1 MTRKMILAAI
11 IGMASP
17 AVAQAQDRGVEL
29 GTLECAISGG
39 TGFIFG
45 SSKDLSCTF
54 TPADKTFAPEAYF
67 GAVNKY
73 GLDIGT
79 TKQAVMRWLVLT
91 PLKNIYAPGALAG
104 DYVGASAEVTAT
116 VGAGANLLVGGFSQ
130 SFTCS
135 RSACRPRPASIS
147 PSVSASSSCAARR
160 TDRPAMAARDAGI
173 TNMSKK
179 IA

>member
-1 MTRKMILAAI
+1 MHKTIIAAAI
-11 IGMASP
+11 AAAACVGP
-17 AVAQAQDRGVEL
+17 AHAQDQGVEL
-29 GTLECAISGG
+29 GALDCAIGGG

-54 TPADKTFAPEAYF
+54 TPADKSFAPEAYF

-79 TKQAVMRWLVLT
+79 TKQSVMRWLVLT

-116 VGAGANLLVGGFSQ
+116 VGAGANLLVGGSSQ
-130 SFTCS
+130 AFTLQPLS
-135 RSACRPRPASIS
+135 LQTQTGINIAIGVSQFQLRS
-147 PSVSASSSCAARR
+147 
-160 TDRPAMAARDAGI
+160 TE
-173 TNMSKK
+173 N
-179 IA
+179 

>member
-1 MTRKMILAAI
+1 MPRTAIAAAVIATILAGTAR
-11 IGMASP
+11 
-17 AVAQAQDRGVEL
+17 AQDRGIEL

-54 TPADKTFAPEAYF
+54 TPTDKTFAPEAYF

-104 DYVGASAEVTAT
+104 DYIGASAEVTAA
-116 VGAGANLLVGGFSQ
+116 VGAGANLLVGGSSEAFTLQPLSLQTQTGVNLAIGVSQ
-130 SFTCS
+130 FQL
-135 RSACRPRPASIS
+135 RS
-147 PSVSASSSCAARR
+147 
-160 TDRPAMAARDAGI
+160 TE
-173 TNMSKK
+173 N
-179 IA
+179 

>member
-1 MTRKMILAAI
+1 VLKTIIAA
-11 IGMASP
+11 
-17 AVAQAQDRGVEL
+17 AVVAIAWTGEIQAQDQGLEL
-29 GTLECAISGG
+29 GVLDCAIGGG

-54 TPADKTFAPEAYF
+54 TPADKSFAPEAYF

-79 TKQAVMRWLVLT
+79 TKQSVMRWLVLT

-116 VGAGANLLVGGFSQ
+116 VGAGANLLVGGSSQ
-130 SFTCS
+130 AFTLQPLS
-135 RSACRPRPASIS
+135 LQTQTGINIAIGVSQFQLRS
-147 PSVSASSSCAARR
+147 
-160 TDRPAMAARDAGI
+160 TE
-173 TNMSKK
+173 N
-179 IA
+179 

>member
-1 MTRKMILAAI
+1 MHKTI
-11 IGMASP
+11 I
-17 AVAQAQDRGVEL
+17 AVAVIAAALTGQAHARDQGIEL
-29 GTLECAISGG
+29 GTLECAIGGG

-79 TKQAVMRWLVLT
+79 TKQSVMQWLVLT

-104 DYVGASAEVTAT
+104 DYIGASAEVTAT
-116 VGAGANLLVGGFSQ
+116 VGAGANLLVGGSSQ
-130 SFTCS
+130 AFTLQPLS
-135 RSACRPRPASIS
+135 LQTQTGINIAIGVSQFQLRS
-147 PSVSASSSCAARR
+147 SA
-160 TDRPAMAARDAGI
+160 
-173 TNMSKK
+173 N
-179 IA
+179 

>member
-1 MTRKMILAAI
+1 MPRTAIAAAVIATILAGTAR
-11 IGMASP
+11 
-17 AVAQAQDRGVEL
+17 AQDRGVEL

-54 TPADKTFAPEAYF
+54 TPTDKTFAPEAYF

-79 TKQAVMRWLVLT
+79 TRQAVMRWLVLT

-104 DYVGASAEVTAT
+104 DYIGASAEVTAA
-116 VGAGANLLVGGFSQ
+116 VGAGANLLVGGSSEAFTLQPLSLQTQTGVNLAIGVSQ
-130 SFTCS
+130 FQL
-135 RSACRPRPASIS
+135 RS
-147 PSVSASSSCAARR
+147 
-160 TDRPAMAARDAGI
+160 TE
-173 TNMSKK
+173 N
-179 IA
+179 

>member
-1 MTRKMILAAI
+1 MPKPVIAAAMLATMLA
-11 IGMASP
+11 GA
-17 AVAQAQDRGVEL
+17 ARAQDRGVEL

-79 TKQAVMRWLVLT
+79 TRQAVMRWLVLT

-104 DYVGASAEVTAT
+104 DYIGASAEVTAA
-116 VGAGANLLVGGFSQ
+116 VGAGANLLVGGSSEAFTLQPLSVQTQTGVNLAIGVSQ
-130 SFTCS
+130 FQL
-135 RSACRPRPASIS
+135 RSI
-147 PSVSASSSCAARR
+147 
-160 TDRPAMAARDAGI
+160 D
-173 TNMSKK
+173 N
-179 IA
+179 